1 MSSSLT
7 AAQSAAAE
15 KVIRDVLAI
24 ASPGELVLVDANL
37 KALRDRPEAYFAS
50 QKSEAELGGFGAPD
64 AIALVLPALLSLV
77 SSLIPGFIKKLG
89 EGFAQQLGQDL
100 AGWATATLKNK
111 AHPDDF
117 PKMSRRASHALR
129 KECLR
134 RGCSEQQSKRAADAL
149 EQVLRT
155 SPELFATLGGR

>member
-1 MSSSLT
+1 MSSGLT
-7 AAQSAAAE
+7 ATQSAAAE
-15 KVIRDVLAI
+15 RIIRDVLAI

-50 QKSEAELGGFGAPD
+50 QKGEAELGGFGAAD
-64 AIALVLPALLSLV
+64 ASPLLLPALLSLV
-77 SSLIPGFIKKLG
+77 SLVSSLTQGFTKKLG
-89 EGFAQQLGQDL
+89 EEL
-100 AGWATATLKNK
+100 ATWAAATLKNK

-117 PKMSRRASHALR
+117 PKMTRKASQALR

-134 RGCSEQQSKRAADAL
+134 RGCSEPQSKRAAEAL

-155 SPELFATLGGR
+155 SPELFATLAAGKRE